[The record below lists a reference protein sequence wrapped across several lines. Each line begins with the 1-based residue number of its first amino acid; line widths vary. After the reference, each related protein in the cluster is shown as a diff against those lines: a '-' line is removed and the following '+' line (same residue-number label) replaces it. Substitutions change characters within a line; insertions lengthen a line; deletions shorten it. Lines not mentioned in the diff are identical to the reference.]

1 MSSGEGCCFQFLRLV
16 SRHSSLATKMI
27 FITPQLQLADHEI
40 EFSAINASGPG
51 GQHVNKTSS
60 AIQLRF
66 DIASS
71 SLPRAI
77 KQRLLAR
84 QDSRISKEGVLV
96 IKSQEAR
103 SQLRNKEE
111 AIERLK
117 EIILA
122 ATVVPRKRIP
132 TKPRKSAVKKRL
144 DTKTQKGRTKQLR
157 KPIRDE

>member
-1 MSSGEGCCFQFLRLV
+1 
-16 SRHSSLATKMI
+16 MI
-27 FITPQLQLADHEI
+27 FISSKLQLADHEI
-40 EFSAINASGPG
+40 EFSAITASGPG

-66 DIASS
+66 DIHNS
-71 SLPRAI
+71 SLSRAI

-84 QDSRISKEGVLV
+84 QDSRISKDGILV
-96 IKSQEAR
+96 IKSQEGR

-122 ATVVPRKRIP
+122 ASVVPRKRIP
-132 TKPRKSAVKKRL
+132 TKPRKGAVQKRL
-144 DTKTQKGRTKQLR
+144 DTKTKKGRTKQLR